1 MRSVALVITEVVAL
15 VAVPLVLGVC
25 ALGGI
30 QQTAL
35 LTLVVATLSVVPFF
49 ASFERAKPRPR
60 DFMPI
65 VVLAAIAA
73 AGRILFGPLP
83 NVMPVTALVIIAG
96 ACFDR
101 EAGFLTG
108 ALSALASNMFF
119 GQGPW
124 TPWQMYGWGLVGFV
138 AGALFFHRAKEVPL
152 WTVLGFGFMS
162 SLVYGLVLDSWTVV
176 GFISPLTW
184 KGALATYSAGAPF
197 NIAHAA
203 STVLF
208 LALLYRPWV
217 RKIERVKT
225 KYGILSLK
233 DRIEHE

>member
-1 MRSVALVITEVVAL
+1 MRRSVLKITEVIAL
-15 VAVPLVLGVC
+15 VAVPLVLGGC
-25 ALGGI
+25 AMRGI

-35 LTLVVATLSVVPFF
+35 LTLGVATLSVVPFF
-49 ASFERAKPRPR
+49 ASFEHAKPRPR

-73 AGRILFGPLP
+73 AGRVLFGPIP
-83 NVMPVTALVIIAG
+83 NVMPVTAIVIIAG
-96 ACFDR
+96 ACFGK

-138 AGALFFHRAKEVPL
+138 AGALFFRRAKDVPF
-152 WTVLGFGFMS
+152 WSVLGFGLIG
-162 SLVYGLVLDSWTVV
+162 SLTYGFLLDSWTVV

-184 KGALATYSAGAPF
+184 KSALVTYSAGAPF
-197 NIAHAA
+197 NFAHAA

-225 KYGILSLK
+225 KYGILSLE
-233 DRIEHE
+233 DRVKHE